1 MTIAKE
7 MIAIAI
13 EASVHELGGIAID
26 AKPESNHPYSHAVKL
41 AVPDT
46 SITGISN
53 E

>member
-1 MTIAKE
+1 
-7 MIAIAI
+7 MIAIAV
-13 EASVHELGGIAID
+13 EASVHEVEGIAID
-26 AKPESNHPYSHAVKL
+26 AKPEMNHPYSHTAKL